1 MARFLPALI
10 GSASL
15 ALFASAPTSVSAQE
29 RPPADP
35 LANATPAPK
44 PAAPERPAGGGPG
57 PGPGGPYSRG
67 PGMGRYQGRGGDN
80 PDAEKARQAFQQMTP
95 EERSRWV
102 QRLKEFS
109 DLSPEKKKELFER
122 GEYFRRKM
130 REDVETAIRQSGLN
144 LTDEQKKK
152 FADRYFE
159 ERRVIEEEL
168 RKQMEELRRPKVE
181 ALVEKLKQEFATQAA
196 PKAP

>member
-1 MARFLPALI
+1 MGRY
-10 GSASL
+10 G
-15 ALFASAPTSVSAQE
+15 
-29 RPPADP
+29 
-35 LANATPAPK
+35 
-44 PAAPERPAGGGPG
+44 
-57 PGPGGPYSRG
+57 GPGGPN
-67 PGMGRYQGRGGDN
+67 GGGGA
-80 PDAEKARQAFQQMTP
+80 DAEKMRQAFQQMNP
-95 EERSRWV
+95 EERQRWV

-122 GEYFRRKM
+122 GEYFRHKM
-130 REDVETAIRQSGLN
+130 REDVEAALRDSGLN

-159 ERRVIEEEL
+159 ERRGIEEEL
-168 RKQMEELRRPKVE
+168 RKQMEELRRPKIQ

>member
-1 MARFLPALI
+1 MR
-10 GSASL
+10 
-15 ALFASAPTSVSAQE
+15 
-29 RPPADP
+29 
-35 LANATPAPK
+35 
-44 PAAPERPAGGGPG
+44 GPG
-57 PGPGGPYSRG
+57 PGRYQGPGGP
-67 PGMGRYQGRGGDN
+67 GGN
-80 PDAEKARQAFQQMTP
+80 SQDAEKVRQAFQQMNP
-95 EERSRWV
+95 EERGRWV

-130 REDVETAIRQSGLN
+130 REDVESAIRQSGLN